1 MALILMA
8 IHVLLEL
15 PHVGFENRS
24 YEALMVHVVYHFV
37 TTVVQLMVFNYFFKI
52 PAALIKV

>member
-1 MALILMA
+1 MA

-24 YEALMVHVVYHFV
+24 YEALMVHVAYHFV

-52 PAALIKV
+52 PAAFIKV